1 MTALAVS
8 TWSYRV
14 SLPGLGRYRLN
25 YYYRNDLSTP
35 FETLTF
41 QVEDCLDVK
50 ASTGGDDGLA
60 DTGVAPGT
68 LPSLLAGLAAVV
80 AGCVLLVRRRH
91 AAR

>member
-8 TWSYRV
+8 TRSYRV

-25 YYYRNDLSTP
+25 CYRNDLSTP

-60 DTGVAPGT
+60 DTGVPSAT
-68 LPSLLAGLAAVV
+68 LPGLLAGLAAVV
-80 AGCVLLVRRRH
+80 AGSVLLIRRRH
-91 AAR
+91 PAL